1 MVELILK
8 SIFIIVFLALLIYAI
23 YMTFKLLREKE
34 NRYTREYYTSLDIS
48 DEKINILDRL
58 VNIEFENYIRYH
70 PDTFDLS
77 GSSYIKESD
86 FSGII
91 TEITSRVCLRLTPA
105 IKENVMLTYN
115 LGYEDLVRLIG
126 EKVGLNLAIAASEVN
141 QALLEE
147 PTSTTI
153 SM

>member
-1 MVELILK
+1 MEWIILIG
-8 SIFIIVFLALLIYAI
+8 IIVFNLIIGIGLYSF
-23 YMTFKLLREKE
+23 YKLYRSKE
-34 NRYTREYYTSLDIS
+34 IRSTREYYTTLDIS
-48 DEKINILDRL
+48 DEKIVILDKL

-70 PDTFDLS
+70 PDIFDTT
-77 GSSYIKESD
+77 GNSYIKESD

-91 TEITSRVCLRLTPA
+91 TEITSRICLRLTPA
-105 IKENVMLTYN
+105 IKENILLTYN